1 MKKQVLSL
9 FAFAAVSAT
18 AMAQTFIP
26 NSGFENWGQS
36 LGEDQQPTS
45 WISYNIF
52 TAPLIDPSNTNPV
65 SVTQAGS
72 PDNYQGNF
80 SAKIT
85 TVTLV
90 TNPDANNIPY
100 TAGFMMVGAVSFS
113 SPYMLAGYAN
123 TQRPQTLT
131 YAAKYTPV
139 GADTG
144 FAAVAATKWN
154 GTSRDT
160 IGFGFD
166 YMTTTISSYST
177 RTVTIVYDPTYVNT
191 LPDTLAIMFS
201 SSSFNAPQVGSALWV
216 DALSFSGYVGM
227 EEINTANGVSVY
239 PNPSNDV
246 TYFDLVSDE
255 ASVIAV
261 YDMTGREVSR
271 ANVNNKRAALNSWS
285 LAKGAYTYA
294 VLNKEGDVMSRGKFS
309 VTE

>member
-1 MKKQVLSL
+1 MKKQVLTL
-9 FAFAAVSAT
+9 FAFAAVSAS

-26 NSGFENWGQS
+26 NPGFENWGQT

-52 TAPLIDPSNTNPV
+52 TAALIDPTNSNSA

-72 PDNYQGNF
+72 PDNYQGNY

-90 TNPDANNIPY
+90 TNPDPANIPY
-100 TAGFMMVGAVSFS
+100 TAGFLMAGTVSFS
-113 SPYMLAGYAN
+113 SPYLLAGYGN
-123 TQRPQTLT
+123 PQRPQTLS

-139 GADTG
+139 GTDTA
-144 FAAVAATKWN
+144 FAVVAVTKWN
-154 GTSRDT
+154 GTTRDT
-160 IGFGFD
+160 IGIGID
-166 YMTTTISSYST
+166 YMPNAVASYAT
-177 RTVTIVYDPTYVNT
+177 RTVSVVYDPTYANT
-191 LPDTLAIMFS
+191 IPDTISILFS
-201 SSSFNAPQVGSALWV
+201 ASSFNAPQVGSALWV
-216 DALSFSGYVGM
+216 DALAFSGYVGM
-227 EEINTANGVSVY
+227 NEIAAAEGVSVY

-271 ANVNNKRAALNSWS
+271 VNVNNKRAAINSYEMN
-285 LAKGAYTYA
+285 AGVYTYS
-294 VLNKEGDVMSRGKFS
+294 VLSKEGEVMSRGKFS